1 MVKYEATI
9 RSIHPADKV
18 FDYLADFATSQEW
31 DPGVLQA
38 SRVSDEPL
46 EVGTSFQIVS
56 KFLWA
61 RVPLRYEIVEIE
73 PSRKIVL
80 HAKGGSFSAEDT
92 ISIAEIGSETEVHY
106 RAILTFWGPAKA
118 LAPLMQIIFNGV
130 GRKATKGL
138 WNVLNKPDL
147 GERRQDADDV

>member
-9 RSIHPADKV
+9 RSIHPTDKV

-38 SRVSDEPL
+38 SRVGDEPL
-46 EVGTSFQIVS
+46 AVGTSFQIVS

-61 RVPLRYEIVEIE
+61 QVPLRYEIVELE
-73 PSRKIVL
+73 PSRKVVL
-80 HAKGGSFSAEDT
+80 HAEGGVFSAEDT
-92 ISIAEIGSETEVHY
+92 ISVAEVGGETEVHY
-106 RAILTFWGPAKA
+106 RAVLSFRGPPKA

-138 WNVLNKPDL
+138 WNALNKPDL
-147 GERRQDADDV
+147 GERRHDTGDV